1 MKNCKYEALIDDYLL
16 NRLAEDRKDEFEEHY
31 FNCPECF
38 EKIEERDEI
47 ISVIQNKGH
56 MIFEEEYIIGAA
68 EEAGWFE
75 KIASF
80 LTPKQ
85 WALATISAA
94 LLLVIVFGVIPNL
107 KTTSPQF
114 FINEDAVRGQKIDLI
129 SPVIDIRAVPSK
141 FEWKKSPKDVEYK
154 IYIFSNGDLLWSA
167 STKENF
173 IVLPEE
179 VRKLM
184 TSGEKYSWQV
194 KAFSPE
200 GTLVSVSSRVQF
212 KISSQE

>member
-1 MKNCKYEALIDDYLL
+1 MKKCKFEELIDDYLM
-16 NRLAEDRKDEFEEHY
+16 NRLAEDRKEEFEEHY
-31 FNCPECF
+31 FNCPQCF
-38 EKIEERDEI
+38 EKIEERNEI
-47 ISVIQNKGH
+47 ISVIQNKSH
-56 MIFEEEYIIGAA
+56 MIFEDEYAVGAA

-85 WALATISAA
+85 WAFATISSAI
-94 LLLVIVFGVIPNL
+94 LLVVIFGVIPNL
-107 KTTSPQF
+107 KTTPPQF

-129 SPVIDIRAVPSK
+129 SPVIDIGAVPSR

-154 IYIFSNGDLLWSA
+154 IYIYSNGDLLWNA

-173 IVLPEE
+173 IALPEE

-184 TSGEKYSWQV
+184 ISGEQYSWQV

-200 GTLVSVSSRVQF
+200 GILISVSSRVQF
-212 KISSQE
+212 KISPIK

>member
-1 MKNCKYEALIDDYLL
+1 MKKCKFEELIDDYLM
-16 NRLAEDRKDEFEEHY
+16 NRLAEDRKEKFEQHY
-31 FNCPECF
+31 FNCPQCF

-56 MIFEEEYIIGAA
+56 MIFEDEYAVGAA
-68 EEAGWFE
+68 EAGWFD
-75 KIASF
+75 KVASF

-85 WALATISAA
+85 WAFATISSAI
-94 LLLVIVFGVIPNL
+94 LLVVVFGVIPNL

-114 FINEDAVRGQKIDLI
+114 YINEDAVRGRKIDLI
-129 SPVIDIRAVPSK
+129 SPVIDIREVPSK

-154 IYIFSNGDLLWSA
+154 IYLYSNGDLLWSA
-167 STKENF
+167 PTKENF

-194 KAFSPE
+194 KAFSLE
-200 GTLVSVSSRVQF
+200 GILTSVSSRVQF
-212 KISSQE
+212 KISPTK

>member
-1 MKNCKYEALIDDYLL
+1 MKKCKFEELIDDYLM
-16 NRLAEDRKDEFEEHY
+16 NRLAEDRKEEFEEHY
-31 FNCPECF
+31 FNCPQCF

-56 MIFEEEYIIGAA
+56 MIFEDEYAVGAA
-68 EEAGWFE
+68 EVGWFD
-75 KIASF
+75 KVASF

-85 WALATISAA
+85 WAFATISSAI
-94 LLLVIVFGVIPNL
+94 LLVVVFGVIPNL

-114 FINEDAVRGQKIDLI
+114 YINEDAVRGQKIDLI
-129 SPVIDIRAVPSK
+129 SPVIDVGAVPNR

-154 IYIFSNGDLLWSA
+154 IYLYSNGDLLWSD

-173 IVLPEE
+173 IVLSEE
-179 VRKLM
+179 IRKLI

-200 GTLVSVSSRVQF
+200 GILISVSSRVQF
-212 KISSQE
+212 KISPTK

>member
-1 MKNCKYEALIDDYLL
+1 MKKCKFEDIIDDYLL
-16 NRLAEDRKDEFEEHY
+16 NRLPEERKEEFEEHY
-31 FNCPECF
+31 FNCPQCF
-38 EKIEERDEI
+38 EKTKEKNEI

-56 MIFEEEYIIGAA
+56 MIFEDDYVIGAVQ
-68 EEAGWFE
+68 EAGWFE

-85 WALATISAA
+85 WALATISTVV
-94 LLLVIVFGVIPNL
+94 LLVIFFGVIPNL
-107 KTTSPQF
+107 KTSSPQF

-129 SPVIDIRAVPSK
+129 SPVIDISTIPSR

-154 IYIFSNGDLLWSA
+154 IYLYSDGNLLWSA

-179 VRKLM
+179 VRNLM
-184 TSGEKYSWQV
+184 TSGEIYSWQV
-194 KAFSPE
+194 KAFSPK
-200 GTLVSVSSRVQF
+200 GILISVSSRVQF
-212 KISSQE
+212 KIAHSK

>member
-1 MKNCKYEALIDDYLL
+1 MKKCKFEELIDDYLM
-16 NRLAEDRKDEFEEHY
+16 NRLAEDRKEEFEEHY
-31 FNCPECF
+31 YNCPQCF

-56 MIFEEEYIIGAA
+56 MIFEDEYAVRATEVGL
-68 EEAGWFE
+68 FE

-85 WALATISAA
+85 WAFATISSAI
-94 LLLVIVFGVIPNL
+94 LLVVVFGVIPNL

-114 FINEDAVRGQKIDLI
+114 YINEEAVRGQKIDLI
-129 SPVIDIRAVPSK
+129 SPVIDIGAVPSR
-141 FEWKKSPKDVEYK
+141 FEWKKSHKDVEYK
-154 IYIFSNGDLLWSA
+154 IYLYSNGDLLWSA
-167 STKENF
+167 PTKENF

-184 TSGEKYSWQV
+184 ISGEKYSWQV

-200 GTLVSVSSRVQF
+200 GILTSVSSRVQF
-212 KISSQE
+212 KISPNK

>member
-1 MKNCKYEALIDDYLL
+1 MKKCKFEDIIDDYLL
-16 NRLAEDRKDEFEEHY
+16 NRLPEERKEEFEEHY
-31 FNCPECF
+31 FNCPQCF
-38 EKIEERDEI
+38 EKAKEKNEI

-56 MIFEEEYIIGAA
+56 MIFEDDYVIGAVQ
-68 EEAGWFE
+68 EAGWFE

-85 WALATISAA
+85 WALATISTVV
-94 LLLVIVFGVIPNL
+94 LLVIFFGVIPNL
-107 KTTSPQF
+107 KTSSPQF

-129 SPVIDIRAVPSK
+129 SPVIDISTIPSR

-154 IYIFSNGDLLWSA
+154 IYLYSDGNLLWSA

-179 VRKLM
+179 VRNLM
-184 TSGEKYSWQV
+184 TSGEIYSWQV
-194 KAFSPE
+194 KAFSPK
-200 GTLVSVSSRVQF
+200 GILISVSSRVQF
-212 KISSQE
+212 KIAHSK

>member
-1 MKNCKYEALIDDYLL
+1 MKKCKFEELIDDYLL
-16 NRLAEDRKDEFEEHY
+16 NKLAEDRKEELEEHY
-31 FNCPECF
+31 FNCPQCF
-38 EKIEERDEI
+38 EKIEERNEI

-56 MIFEEEYIIGAA
+56 MIFEDEHAVGTAK
-68 EEAGWFE
+68 EADWFE

-85 WALATISAA
+85 WAFTTISTAI
-94 LLLVIVFGVIPNL
+94 LLVVIFGVLPNL
-107 KTTSPQF
+107 KTSSPQF

-129 SPVIDIRAVPSK
+129 SPVIDINAVPSK
-141 FEWKKSPKDVEYK
+141 FEWKKSAKDVEYK
-154 IYIFSNGDLLWSA
+154 IYIYSNENLLWSA

-173 IVLPEE
+173 IALPEE

-194 KAFSPE
+194 KAFLPE
-200 GTLVSVSSRVQF
+200 GTLISVSSRVQF
-212 KISSQE
+212 KISPQE